1 MSYENFALKFLN
13 IISRSSSSARSLSLT
28 SSISSI
34 VDPALVY
41 TNILNNIRKANSFS
55 FLRQIVSLPAI
66 DSYYKSHILSI
77 ATEKY
82 ITIDI
87 FRNSMFR
94 QNFFDFGQDLA
105 KSTGGLYVRFY
116 NKTQADI
123 NGNTNEQVEL
133 IDFKY
138 SMLTS
143 NDITI
148 TVDITCTSLLL
159 EIVTDDP
166 MASLT
171 IQLQQSNIYIVYILI
186 LTCEVLLILTH
197 LSLKD

>member
-1 MSYENFALKFLN
+1 
-13 IISRSSSSARSLSLT
+13 
-28 SSISSI
+28 
-34 VDPALVY
+34 LVY

-123 NGNTNEQVEL
+123 NGNTNEQVES

>member
-1 MSYENFALKFLN
+1 
-13 IISRSSSSARSLSLT
+13 
-28 SSISSI
+28 
-34 VDPALVY
+34 
-41 TNILNNIRKANSFS
+41 
-55 FLRQIVSLPAI
+55 
-66 DSYYKSHILSI
+66 
-77 ATEKY
+77 
-82 ITIDI
+82 
-87 FRNSMFR
+87 
-94 QNFFDFGQDLA
+94 
-105 KSTGGLYVRFY
+105 
-116 NKTQADI
+116 
-123 NGNTNEQVEL
+123 
-133 IDFKY
+133 
-138 SMLTS
+138 MLTS